1 MSSVLDPKDT
11 ISKGFEHLI
20 LNVPLEGRDLKNR
33 PQFLAD
39 DFFFLKIMSGSGSH
53 GMYYRIFKKNLW

>member
-39 DFFFLKIMSGSGSH
+39 DFFF
-53 GMYYRIFKKNLW
+53 F